1 MPDVVRASY
10 GGTPCNYG
18 KRALAYI
25 IDLLLTVVPPAL
37 ASIVGTI
44 LLFTGG
50 LTVVGIV
57 ILVLCAIYLVVF
69 PIFNLIRQ
77 GTKGATFGKS
87 QQKIALVKDDT
98 GAPIG
103 ILFALLRSVIF
114 WIFNSIT
121 AGIFLIV
128 DLLFPAFDKK
138 RQRIIDKILSTVV
151 VENVAAAGLSTPTGA
166 PAPLGTF
173 REDPASLPPPA
184 I

>member
-18 KRALAYI
+18 KRAIAYI
-25 IDLLLTVVPPAL
+25 IDFLLAVVPPAL
-37 ASIVGTI
+37 ASILGIV
-44 LLFTGG
+44 LLFTGA

-57 ILVLCAIYLVVF
+57 ILVLCAIYVIVF

-87 QQKIALVKDDT
+87 QQNIALVKDET

-103 ILFALLRSVIF
+103 ILFAFLRSIIF

-128 DLLFPAFDKK
+128 DLLFPAFNKK

-151 VENVAAAGLSTPTGA
+151 VENVGATGLSAPTETPG
-166 PAPLGTF
+166 PLGTF
-173 REDPASLPPPA
+173 REDPASLPPPT